1 MVESQSAKDVNER
14 AAEMAKEDS
23 KISKKRT
30 RRERIEIQTPGTLP
44 QYRDAK
50 KYLSVTDFVSPLW
63 CEYAFHYGIL
73 GLRHLPV
80 SQRPKE
86 IETPSGHIIKPDK
99 QVAQQREKVL
109 VAGRK
114 VHEKLEK
121 EIHPVKV
128 RVQTTTREDEWA
140 LRILRLIT
148 GLKTLLSSGCCREI
162 PIFGFV
168 HGELVM
174 GVVDEINRRPLTKRL
189 NKYLDEAAK
198 ESQAPASKTLSDF
211 FTPVHHQ
218 DGSSSQSFSSDGRK
232 KYSSQEEWKKE
243 MRRKEALAKSSKKP
257 PKKSPTKSKQGTET
271 GQGSLTTFFGGK
283 KDAHNDT
290 TTDVEEAE
298 QSKER
303 YGYFLEDSKTRLA
316 RLLPPVEDQKPA
328 RLQCMLYKRLF
339 DGLLSGMVGGSA
351 AHTPTKEQE
360 VLELDE
366 NATSFDLAILFAHQ
380 SLNAQAPLSDG
391 FTLDAEGLLSEFDLT
406 IRALD
411 QACTLK
417 TVADLLSDTLTE
429 LTKSAQEGLG
439 WKAADGVASGVIQH
453 HLRLTYRKRKGKFHS
468 RGKYTSEARRTQP
481 SRSAKRQKGL
491 KEEQEAVDVGKG
503 ESLTNHATG
512 SNSGTIEDRSVAI
525 ALDLGLDDDIRQAE
539 IEDEV
544 LRDNGIV
551 IPDSSPSVPL
561 SQRRGTDDTETDAT
575 PLDKNILGTVDFYH
589 NPIQL
594 DNHLHDMMLLWNG
607 ERSMRGVTL
616 EQSWRCHKCEFRQDC
631 EWRQE
636 KGQEELGK
644 AMQKRLDQAA
654 QQIEQQPIGPSDSDG
669 SSSDDEERQQFKQQK
684 IVDTQSSS
692 QPNYSLP
699 RKVFKEDLD
708 DEDALWS
715 QFEDIET
722 EQLKD

>member
-1 MVESQSAKDVNER
+1 MASMVESQEGKDVSEK
-14 AAEMAKEDS
+14 AAEMAKEEAQPS
-23 KISKKRT
+23 RKRA
-30 RRERIEIQTPGTLP
+30 RRAHIEIQTPGTLP

-86 IETPSGHIIKPDK
+86 IETPSGHILRPDK

-109 VAGRK
+109 VGGRK

-148 GLKTLLSSGCCREI
+148 GLKTLLDSGCCREV

-189 NKYLDEAAK
+189 NKYLDEAQK
-198 ESQAPASKTLSDF
+198 EAQAPASKTLSDF
-211 FTPVHHQ
+211 FTPLQQQ
-218 DGSSSQSFSSDGRK
+218 DGPSSQITVSDGTK

-243 MRRKEALAKSSKKP
+243 MRRKEALSKG
-257 PKKSPTKSKQGTET
+257 PKKSPKKSLGTHKKGTET
-271 GQGSLTTFFGGK
+271 GQGNLMAFFGGK
-283 KDAHNDT
+283 KDAHADT
-290 TTDVEEAE
+290 TINADEAE
-298 QSKER
+298 QPKER

-316 RLLPPVEDQKPA
+316 RLLPPVQDQKPA

-339 DGLLSGMVGGSA
+339 DGLLSGMIGGRPAQPS
-351 AHTPTKEQE
+351 TKEGE
-360 VLELDE
+360 ILELDE
-366 NATSFDLAILFAHQ
+366 YATPFDLAHLFAHQ
-380 SLNAQAPLSDG
+380 SLDAQLPLSDA
-391 FTLDAEGLLSEFDLT
+391 FILDAEGLLNEFNLS
-406 IRALD
+406 ILASD
-411 QACTLK
+411 QVCTLK
-417 TVADLLSDTLTE
+417 TIAALLSETLSE
-429 LTKSAQEGLG
+429 LAKSAQEGMR
-439 WKAADGVASGVIQH
+439 WKAADFTASGVIQH
-453 HLRLTYRKRKGKFHS
+453 HLRLTYRKRKGKFHPKS
-468 RGKYTSEARRTQP
+468 KYASEARRKQP
-481 SRSAKRQKGL
+481 SRSSKRLNGSNG
-491 KEEQEAVDVGKG
+491 EQEAAPAET
-503 ESLTNHATG
+503 ESKSENA
-512 SNSGTIEDRSVAI
+512 EDRVVAI
-525 ALDLGLDDDIRQAE
+525 ALELGVDDDVRQAE

-544 LRDNGIV
+544 LRDNGVV

-561 SQRRGTDDTETDAT
+561 SQRRETDDTEPEAT
-575 PLDKNILGTVDFYH
+575 PSDKNILGTVDFYH

-594 DNHLHDMMLLWNG
+594 DNHLHDMMLLWKG
-607 ERSMRGVTL
+607 ERSMRGVTI

-636 KGQEELGK
+636 KGQEELDK
-644 AMQKRLDQAA
+644 AMQRRLDQAA
-654 QQIEQQPIGPSDSDG
+654 LQIDQQPIGASDSDG
-669 SSSDDEERQQFKQQK
+669 TNSNDEEQLREQQIVQDNESQSSTQPTHPLPQK
-684 IVDTQSSS
+684 IF
-692 QPNYSLP
+692 
-699 RKVFKEDLD
+699 REDLD

-715 QFEDIET
+715 QFEEIET